1 MPTLL
6 ESRNAPCLLEQ
17 EVASLLARYDL
28 LAVAVVDPLE
38 RLVGV
43 ITVDDVVIRLIE
55 RSAP

>member
-1 MPTLL
+1 MIAFLF
-6 ESRNAPCLLEQ
+6 A
-17 EVASLLARYDL
+17 DL

-55 RSAP
+55 RSTP